1 MLFSCNCCSVSEPI
15 PVRDG
20 RYVVRGHVV
29 EVKDG
34 KQVPHTAVQPTQL
47 APQQQAGVETWGN
60 EMPANYRH
68 NGYTNSGFLYAMNDF
83 SLNEGKLY
91 STQPANDP
99 YGTSV
104 VHGKHGEYGM
114 GGRMG
119 EITEN
124 GPVTNTLTMAEQEK
138 LRAGAIA
145 KSGPKLAFIND
156 EFQKDPPEGALP
168 CIMGRESPGGSVTSL
183 DSLDELPAKGQ
194 ELGTFS
200 RAGIMAKG
208 DRDVPKSA
216 GKRRVTFSDSIEFDD
231 GVTGQLV
238 TEEKQSTKAYTML
251 FARNT
256 NSYYNMPSASSVY
269 ASGQSGANQKG
280 DKYSGLMSAA
290 KTGTEQVNTST
301 GYSAAKTF
309 GKEPSVATVVHCDQ
323 PKPKPVAIDNNRLT
337 KPEKIQ
343 PSSKEEN
350 RRKEFT
356 LRQDNLDKVTD
367 ELKVETNI
375 VNDQELND
383 SLEVIRDSLDEKD
396 NHGDSDSMKQRYN
409 EEYKDSSALTW
420 TVGSSELNDS
430 LERYVQSTAESTA
443 EELIDPVSTSDG
455 HFGDRDRDLVCELQE
470 ESDQGSVSKTLGE
483 RGPVYTTSGYMNMT
497 NPFAVTTAY
506 KYYQPQDTSTAPA
519 VDPSPH
525 FYHHNANVHSS
536 LQSPAQG
543 KFHQNFPYP
552 FYTSAGTKLMGMS
565 PARQEQ
571 QEADSSSVPSLSHF
585 AGTNYRPEGQEVV
598 QLIEPPRTPVQ
609 EIVPSHSAVRTL
621 KRDDTENGDP
631 QEGGRLHVGAKNE
644 TNKTMTFRQKQ
655 SSSPSSTV
663 SSTPSSGRSTRSLI
677 PRPPAAK
684 KTGRGRVH
692 PGTFYRKQITAR
704 PRKAIHNHA
713 ATSNSGQSAKNKAG
727 ANGNG
732 NNQTERV
739 ITRQSSASP
748 PSGNS
753 RNGRAPQ
760 KRASSGKSD
769 GADHDGIIEGIKRNM
784 EMMNMRARHT
794 AAEEQHQ
801 RILNS
806 LRLEFGDGKRD
817 DLTQKASAVHEKSHR
832 EDDTVIENHATK
844 QDAANRR
851 IHHPRV
857 GSAGSRAGWPPAGGI
872 GRVEDGN
879 EDGNQLVGS
888 HGGRHPAGGNGK
900 VGAVNEDGY
909 QPAGSYLGRPPAG
922 NSMRVNLANDDNYQP
937 AGSRTDRPPA
947 GEIGRVGAGG
957 EDGYQPAGSHG
968 GRPPAG
974 NNLKSNLT
982 NDENYQPAGSRARR
996 PPPAGM
1002 TRPDPAND
1010 GSYQPAGFHGGRPA
1024 GNGTRMNLVNDDSYQ
1039 LATSRGGR
1047 PPPGNSVRM
1056 DFINNDNYQEG
1067 FDGYPGIGRAAD
1079 EVKVIVQKPPYAPGV
1094 NHQRLFEDRRHE
1106 YPTSTVGHPTSA
1118 ATTRQEREAPLQ
1130 ARGVTL
1136 YERENSDVNR
1146 SISLDKTPTDDEI
1159 NHLWAHVRSYLHG
1172 ENTKSVGSD
1181 SCVNRVD
1188 VRRSRTRSSSMQQA
1202 FSQRNSSQQNV
1213 RASQLINGQH
1223 LLGVPPQVGGS
1234 TLGGLRRYGSHEVL
1248 RRDSSSDSLSLKRS
1262 PLLQH
1267 RASRNRRPPQ
1277 KHARGQ
1283 NGKPPLP
1290 RQHEYNPSPS
1300 QAGPSASVSTRGK
1313 KQFPSMIA
1321 FWLLLK
1327 TRTHFWWAVGTCY
1340 HKHKS
1345 LLNSHLRTTCSFNAS
1360 DISSRSCHN

>member
-1 MLFSCNCCSVSEPI
+1 MKYTCNSKVKLFVQEILSFTLQTVVTCSFSEPI

-47 APQQQAGVETWGN
+47 ASQQQAGVETWRN

-91 STQPANDP
+91 STQPAYDP

-104 VHGKHGEYGM
+104 VRGRHGDYGM
-114 GGRMG
+114 DGKMG

-138 LRAGAIA
+138 LRADAIA
-145 KSGPKLAFIND
+145 KSGPKLAFING

-194 ELGTFS
+194 DLGTFS
-200 RAGIMAKG
+200 RSGIMAKG
-208 DRDVPKSA
+208 DRDFPKSA

-251 FARNT
+251 YARNT
-256 NSYYNMPSASSVY
+256 NSYYNIPSASSV
-269 ASGQSGANQKG
+269 STPGQSGVTHKG
-280 DKYSGLMSAA
+280 NKSAGLTSVAQ
-290 KTGTEQVNTST
+290 TGSELASTSP
-301 GYSAAKTF
+301 GYSAVKTF

-323 PKPKPVAIDNNRLT
+323 PKPKPVAIDNNHPT
-337 KPEKIQ
+337 KSEKMQ
-343 PSSKEEN
+343 PSSSQEN
-350 RRKEFT
+350 RSKQFSS
-356 LRQDNLDKVTD
+356 RQDNPTKVTD
-367 ELKVETNI
+367 ELKDETDV

-396 NHGDSDSMKQRYN
+396 NHGDSDSMEQRNN
-409 EEYKDSSALTW
+409 EEYKDSGALTW
-420 TVGSSELNDS
+420 TVGSSELKDS

-443 EELIDPVSTSDG
+443 EELIDPASASGG
-455 HFGDRDRDLVCELQE
+455 HFGDSDRGLVCELQE
-470 ESDQGSVSKTLGE
+470 ESDQGSVSKAAGE
-483 RGPVYTTSGYMNMT
+483 RESVYTTPGYMNVT

-506 KYYQPQDTSTAPA
+506 QYYQPPVTSTTPA
-519 VDPSPH
+519 VVTSPH
-525 FYHHNANVHSS
+525 FYHHNGNIHSG
-536 LQSPAQG
+536 LQYPAQG
-543 KFHQNFPYP
+543 TFHQNFPYP

-565 PARQEQ
+565 PTRQEQ
-571 QEADSSSVPSLSHF
+571 QEAESSSVPSVSHF
-585 AGTNYRPEGQEVV
+585 ATTNYRPEGRKVV
-598 QLIEPPRTPVQ
+598 PLNEPPRTPVQ
-609 EIVPSHSAVRTL
+609 ETVSSHSAGRTL
-621 KRDDTENGDP
+621 QRNATESAEP
-631 QEGGRLHVGAKNE
+631 QESERLHDGAKNE
-644 TNKTMTFRQKQ
+644 TSKATASRQKQ

-663 SSTPSSGRSTRSLI
+663 STTSSSGRSTRSLI
-677 PRPPAAK
+677 PRPPTAK
-684 KTGRGRVH
+684 KTGRSRVH

-704 PRKAIHNHA
+704 PRKAIHNHT

-727 ANGNG
+727 ANGSG
-732 NNQTERV
+732 NNQTEHAV
-739 ITRQSSASP
+739 TRQNSASP
-748 PSGNS
+748 RSGNS
-753 RNGRAPQ
+753 RNGRGLQ
-760 KRASSGKSD
+760 KRASSDKSD
-769 GADHDGIIEGIKRNM
+769 SADHDGIIQSIKRNM

-806 LRLEFGDGKRD
+806 LRLEFGGGKRD
-817 DLTQKASAVHEKSHR
+817 HLTQQASPVHGNSHQ
-832 EDDTVIENHATK
+832 EDDTVIENHAPK
-844 QDAANRR
+844 QDATNRR
-851 IHHPRV
+851 VHHPRV
-857 GSAGSRAGWPPAGGI
+857 GSAGSRAGRPPAVGS
-872 GRVEDGN
+872 GRLGVGN
-879 EDGNQLVGS
+879 EDSYQPVGS
-888 HGGRHPAGGNGK
+888 HGGR
-900 VGAVNEDGY
+900 
-909 QPAGSYLGRPPAG
+909 PPLD
-922 NSMRVNLANDDNYQP
+922 NSTRVNLAIDDNYQP
-937 AGSRTDRPPA
+937 AGSRTGRPPA
-947 GEIGRVGAGG
+947 GGTGWVGAGN
-957 EDGYQPAGSHG
+957 EDGYQSVGPHG

-974 NNLKSNLT
+974 NSTRVNLAI
-982 NDENYQPAGSRARR
+982 DDNYQLAGSRAGR

-1002 TRPDPAND
+1002 TRIDPTNN
-1010 GSYQPAGFHGGRPA
+1010 GSYQSGGFHRGQPA
-1024 GNGTRMNLVNDDSYQ
+1024 GNGARMDLVNNDSYQ

-1047 PPPGNSVRM
+1047 PPPGSGVRM

-1067 FDGYPGIGRAAD
+1067 FDGYPSKVRAAD
-1079 EVKVIVQKPPYAPGV
+1079 GVKAIVPGV
-1094 NHQRLFEDRRHE
+1094 NQQLFFEERRHE
-1106 YPTSTVGHPTSA
+1106 YPTSTVGYPTSA
-1118 ATTRQEREAPLQ
+1118 ATTRQEREAPRQ

-1136 YERENSDVNR
+1136 YERENTDVNR

-1172 ENTKSVGSD
+1172 GNTTSVGSD

-1202 FSQRNSSQQNV
+1202 FSQRNSAQQNV
-1213 RASQLINGQH
+1213 RGSQLINGQH
-1223 LLGVPPQVGGS
+1223 LLGVPPQGGGS

-1248 RRDSSSDSLSLKRS
+1248 RRNSSSDSLSLKRS

-1267 RASRNRRPPQ
+1267 RASRNTRPQ
-1277 KHARGQ
+1277 KHAHGQ

-1300 QAGPSASVSTRGK
+1300 QAGPSASVSSRGK
-1313 KQFPSMIA
+1313 NI
-1321 FWLLLK
+1321 
-1327 TRTHFWWAVGTCY
+1327 
-1340 HKHKS
+1340 
-1345 LLNSHLRTTCSFNAS
+1345 SFSAS
-1360 DISSRSCHN
+1360 I